1 MQLQSFGED
10 GSARPKAFRKPVR
23 ITITLAYCNYSEL
36 ERLSGEQGRSLS
48 NLAAYLLEGALQ
60 RIHAME

>member
-1 MQLQSFGED
+1 MKPQFSDGD
-10 GSARPKAFRKPVR
+10 GSTCLKVFRKPVR
-23 ITITLAYCNYSEL
+23 ITITLAYRNYSEL